1 MGAGSSVFFLMKIS
15 RSVKK
20 KKEKNPVQR
29 VENICLGKNVPKSP
43 YFDWKQKK
51 SLKSQNI

>member
-1 MGAGSSVFFLMKIS
+1 MKIS

-20 KKEKNPVQR
+20 KKEKNPVER
-29 VENICLGKNVPKSP
+29 VQNICLGKNVPKSP
-43 YFDWKQKK
+43 YFDQKQKK